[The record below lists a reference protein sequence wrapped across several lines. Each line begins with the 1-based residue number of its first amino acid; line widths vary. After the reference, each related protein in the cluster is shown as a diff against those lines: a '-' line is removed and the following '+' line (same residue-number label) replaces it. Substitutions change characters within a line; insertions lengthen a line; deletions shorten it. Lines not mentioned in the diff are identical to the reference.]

1 VFVGIGLVILTGI
14 VTFAN
19 KTSLK
24 TNPETE
30 MNKKSFLPMF
40 MIVAATVVGC
50 NNEQKTETTNPLL
63 LTYDTPFNVP
73 PFDKVKDEHF
83 KPAFEEA
90 LKQHK
95 MEIDSIVNN
104 TDEPTFANTIV
115 ALENAGGLLSQVS
128 TVFFNLNSANT
139 NDTIQAIA
147 KDMAPILSAHSDEIS
162 LNAKLFGRIK
172 SMWDKRQTLGLDTE
186 DAKLLEETYKG
197 FVRSGANLS
206 DTDKEKLKKIN
217 ADLSILTTQFGQN
230 LLQETNAFELVV
242 DKEADLEGLT
252 SDLKAAAAETAKAKG
267 KEGKWV
273 FTLQNSSIM
282 PFLQYAKN
290 RDLRKQLWEAYS
302 LRGNNGNDA
311 DNKEIIRKVANLRLE
326 KAKLLGYANHAAYVL
341 EESMAENP
349 TNVYALLNKLWAP
362 ALAKAKVEAADIQ
375 SEIKAAK
382 DTFDVKPYD
391 WRYYAE
397 IIRKK
402 RFALDEEQIKPYL
415 SLQSVREG
423 AFSVANKLYGLTFVA
438 LNNIPVY
445 HPEVEV
451 YEVKDKDGSHLGLL
465 YADFFPRDS
474 KRGGAWM
481 TSYRTQYRKE
491 GKRVAPVISI
501 VCNFT
506 KPVGDEPALLTFDE
520 ATTLFHEFGHA
531 LHGLLSNVKYKSL
544 AGTSVPR
551 DFVELPSQIMENWAA
566 DPEVLK
572 TYAKHYKTGEA
583 IPDSLISKMDK
594 AGTFDQGFATVEYL
608 SASLLDM
615 NYHTIATP
623 IKEDV
628 NAFEKGAMSKIGL
641 INSIIPRYRSTYFQ
655 HIFSGGY
662 SAGYYAYIWS
672 EVLDSDAFA
681 AFKAK
686 GLYDQGTAASFRR
699 NVLERGGTGNPA
711 QMYRTFRGADPDPV
725 YLMKKRGLN

>member
-1 VFVGIGLVILTGI
+1 
-14 VTFAN
+14 
-19 KTSLK
+19 
-24 TNPETE
+24 
-30 MNKKSFLPMF
+30 MF
-40 MIVAATVVGC
+40 MIVAATVAGC

-63 LTYDTPFNVP
+63 LAYDTPFEVP

-95 MEIDSIVNN
+95 LEIDSIVNN
-104 TDEPTFANTIV
+104 TEEPTFSNTIV
-115 ALENAGGLLSQVS
+115 ALENAGRLLSQVS

-147 KDMAPILSAHSDEIS
+147 KDMAPVLSAHSDEIS
-162 LNAKLFGRIK
+162 LNAKLFERIK
-172 SMWDKRQTLGLDTE
+172 TMWEKKQTLGLDAE
-186 DAKLLEETYKG
+186 DSKLLEETYKR
-197 FVRSGANLS
+197 FIRSGANLS
-206 DTDKEKLKKIN
+206 DTDKEKLKKVN
-217 ADLSILTTQFGQN
+217 ADLSVLTTQFGQN

-242 DKEADLEGLT
+242 DKEGDLDGLTADLKT
-252 SDLKAAAAETAKAKG
+252 AAAETAKAKG

-290 RDLRKQLWEAYS
+290 RELRKQLWEAYS

-311 DNKEIIRKVANLRLE
+311 DNKEILRKIANLRLE

-375 SEIKAAK
+375 QEIKSAK
-382 DTFDVKPYD
+382 DTFEVAPYD

-397 IIRKK
+397 TIRKK

-415 SLQSVREG
+415 SLPSVREG
-423 AFSVANKLYGLTFVA
+423 AFAVANKLYGLTFVA

-481 TSYRTQYRKE
+481 TSYRAQSRKE

-506 KPVGDEPALLTFDE
+506 KPVGDDPALLTFDE

-608 SASLLDM
+608 AASLLDM
-615 NYHTIATP
+615 NYHTIASP
-623 IKEDV
+623 IKEDI
-628 NAFEKGAMSKIGL
+628 NAFEKGAMNKIGL
-641 INSIIPRYRSTYFQ
+641 INAIIPRYRSTYFQ

-699 NVLERGGTGNPA
+699 NILERGGTGNPA
-711 QMYRTFRGADPDPV
+711 QMYRTFRGTDPDPV

>member
-1 VFVGIGLVILTGI
+1 
-14 VTFAN
+14 
-19 KTSLK
+19 
-24 TNPETE
+24 
-30 MNKKSFLPMF
+30 MF

-50 NNEQKTETTNPLL
+50 TNEQKTETTNPLL

-73 PFDKVKDEHF
+73 PFDKIKDEHF
-83 KPAFEEA
+83 KPAFDEA

-95 MEIDSIVNN
+95 LEIDSIVNN
-104 TDEPTFANTIV
+104 TDEPTFANTIL

-128 TVFFNLNSANT
+128 TIFSNLNLANT
-139 NDTIQAIA
+139 NDTIQALA
-147 KDMAPILSAHSDEIS
+147 KGMAPVLSAHNDEIT
-162 LNAKLFGRIK
+162 LNSILFGKIK
-172 SMWDKRQTLGLDTE
+172 TIWEKKQTLGLDAE
-186 DAKLLEETYKG
+186 DNKLLEETYKR
-197 FVRSGANLS
+197 FIRSGAGLK
-206 DTDKEKLKKIN
+206 DKDKEKLKKIN
-217 ADLSILTTQFGQN
+217 AEMSVLTTQFGQN
-230 LLQETNAFELVV
+230 VLKETTAFELVI

-252 SDLKAAAAETAKAKG
+252 SDLKAAAAEAAKTKG
-267 KEGKWV
+267 LKDKWV
-273 FTLQNSSIM
+273 FTLKNPSIM

-290 RDLRKQLWEAYS
+290 RDLRKKIWEAYS

-311 DNKEIIRKVANLRLE
+311 DNKEIVRKIANLRLE
-326 KAKLLGYANHAAYVL
+326 KAKLLGFANHAAYVL
-341 EESMAENP
+341 SESMAENP
-349 TNVYALLNKLWAP
+349 ANVYDLLNKLWTP

-375 SEIKAAK
+375 KEIIAAK
-382 DTFDVKPYD
+382 DTFNVAPYD

-402 RFALDEEQIKPYL
+402 RFALNEEDIKPYL

-438 LNNIPVY
+438 LNNVPVY

-465 YADFFPRDS
+465 YADFFPRAS
-474 KRGGAWM
+474 KKGGAWM
-481 TSYRTQYRKE
+481 TSYRSQYRKE

-506 KPVGDEPALLTFDE
+506 KPIGDEPALLTFDE

-572 TYAKHYKTGEA
+572 VYAKHYKTGEA
-583 IPDSLISKMDK
+583 IPDSLISKMQK

-608 SASLLDM
+608 AASLLDM
-615 NYHTIATP
+615 NYHTITAP
-623 IKEDV
+623 VKEDI
-628 NAFEKGAMSKIGL
+628 NAFEKGAMNKIGL
-641 INSIIPRYRSTYFQ
+641 INSIIPRYRSTYFE

-681 AFKAK
+681 AFKEK

-699 NVLERGGTGNPA
+699 NILERGGTGNPA
-711 QMYRTFRGADPDPV
+711 QMYRTFRGADPNTV